1 MQILLTGAAGLV
13 GKNILEHPELK
24 EISSKWL
31 TPTRSELNL
40 LDYPNV
46 KRYIETHKPD
56 LIIHAAGTVGGIQAN
71 IDQPVRFLI
80 ENLDMGRNVVAA
92 AKQGGIKKMIN
103 LGSSCMY
110 PKLAPNPLRE
120 EMMLSGELESTN
132 EGYALAKITI
142 AKLCEYIHREDPEY
156 QYKTLIPC
164 NLYGRWDKFAPNRSH
179 MIPAAIRKI
188 HEAKIKGTRQV
199 EIWGD
204 GQARRE
210 FMYAGD
216 LADCLIRAIAC
227 FDRLP
232 SIMNV
237 GMGTDYSINEYYRII
252 ADVIGYDGEFIH
264 DVIKPVGMR
273 QKVVSITKQTSWGWN
288 PSTTLEE
295 GIRHTYAFYLEGDEN
310 S

>member
-1 MQILLTGAAGLV
+1 MRILLTGAAGLV
-13 GKNILEHPELK
+13 GKNVREHPELGRVADT
-24 EISSKWL
+24 WL
-31 TPTRSELNL
+31 TPTRAELNL

-46 KRYIETHKPD
+46 IRYIETNKPD

-71 IDQPVRFLI
+71 IGQPVRFLL

-92 AKQGGIKKMIN
+92 ARQIGIRKFIN

-110 PKLAPNPLRE
+110 PKHAANPLRE
-120 EMMLSGELESTN
+120 DMILSGELESTN
-132 EGYALAKITI
+132 EGYALAKITV
-142 AKLCEYIHREDPEY
+142 ARLCEYIHREDPEY
-156 QYKTLIPC
+156 RYKTLIPS
-164 NLYGRWDKFAPNRSH
+164 NLYGRWDKFDPIRSH

-188 HEAKIKGTRQV
+188 HEAKTMGTRQV

-227 FDRLP
+227 FDELP
-232 SIMNV
+232 PVMNV
-237 GMGTDYSINEYYRII
+237 GMGTDYSISEYYRII
-252 ADVIGYDGEFIH
+252 ADVIGYDGRFVH
-264 DVIKPVGMR
+264 DLTKPIGMR
-273 QKVVSITKQTSWGWN
+273 QKVVSITKQKSWGWA
-288 PSTTLEE
+288 PSTSLEE
-295 GIRHTYAFYLEGDEN
+295 GIRKTYAFYLEREEY